1 MAELESMV
9 AASTQ
14 LYNKLPTGAQ
24 PAFFQLLH
32 HPILA
37 TDTLTLMW
45 ISAGMNNL
53 RASQARL
60 SANDLATDVE
70 NLFMQD
76 AQLEADYHSLLDGA
90 SHSVWNLRERPLI
103 SNAYRQM
110 VCVAARSCA
119 GAVLTGV

>member
-1 MAELESMV
+1 MYAWCCRADNVMAELESMV

-14 LYNKLPTGAQ
+14 LYNKLPTAAQ
-24 PAFFQLLH
+24 PAFFQLLQ
-32 HPILA
+32 HPVLA
-37 TDTLTLMW
+37 TDTLTRMW

-76 AQLEADYHSLLDGA
+76 AQLEQDYHSLLDGA
-90 SHSVWNLRERPLI
+90 
-103 SNAYRQM
+103 
-110 VCVAARSCA
+110 
-119 GAVLTGV
+119 